1 MIMALIMELL
11 ANLFDSVIGA
21 YFVLHLNRGSV
32 KQNKPF
38 WFVAALCFAVSTA
51 FLFVSVFSLLHTLLI
66 TAILLVYAFSIK
78 GHTAFSAI
86 LSVVIY
92 ELTLAFAS
100 VITAFS
106 LSNIF
111 GIDMTAIGAGFSLAR
126 CLLLISSKLIITAV
140 LVPIMKYY
148 TPEQRFK
155 PIDLVLYLVAPV
167 ITIIA
172 ISTFIALS
180 INENTVS
187 YYPLF
192 IICSAGLI
200 ATNILSFVLFTKQ
213 TKNENQKHEM
223 EMLLRLREAELK
235 RHNDSQKH
243 YESVRIL
250 RHDIKEQI
258 LYVKQLV
265 EKGELKAAKEHIAKL
280 ETIVNDTNDII
291 STGNGVIDSI
301 LYYKMAMNPD
311 IRFIITGTLGELGA
325 IGDVELVS
333 LLTNMLDNAIE
344 ATAEQNERIIEVTF
358 SLIGG
363 FQNISCK
370 NPIIASAI
378 KENPEFLT
386 TKPDKTIHGYGIK
399 SMKKAVESANG
410 MIEFYE
416 EEGYFICHAAI
427 PVEVSN
433 R

>member
-1 MIMALIMELL
+1 MELL
-11 ANLFDSVIGA
+11 ANLFDSLIGA
-21 YFVLHLNRGSV
+21 YFVLRLNRG
-32 KQNKPF
+32 KTKENKPF

-51 FLFVSVFSLLHTLLI
+51 FLFVSVFSFLHTLLI
-66 TAILLVYAFSIK
+66 TAILLCYAFSIK
-78 GHTAFSAI
+78 THTAFSAI

-92 ELTLAFAS
+92 ELTLALAGT
-100 VITAFS
+100 ITALA

-111 GIDMTAIGAGFSLAR
+111 GIDMAAIGAGFSLAR
-126 CLLLISSKLIITAV
+126 CLLLISCKLIIAAV
-140 LVPIMKYY
+140 LIPIMKYY
-148 TPEQRFK
+148 TLEQRFK
-155 PIDLVLYLVAPV
+155 PVDLVLYLVAPV
-167 ITIIA
+167 ITIITLSTFLA
-172 ISTFIALS
+172 ISIK
-180 INENTVS
+180 ENVES
-187 YYPLF
+187 WYPLF
-192 IICSAGLI
+192 AICSLGLI
-200 ATNILSFVLFTKQ
+200 ATNVLSFVLFTKQ

-223 EMLLRLREAELK
+223 QMVLRLREAELK
-235 RHNDSQKH
+235 RHNDSQRH

-265 EKGELKAAKEHIAKL
+265 EKGELKAAKEHIAKV

-291 STGNGVIDSI
+291 STGNGIIDSI
-301 LYYKMAMNPD
+301 LYYKMAMNPEV
-311 IRFIITGTLGELGA
+311 RFIVTGTLGELGT

-344 ATAEQNERIIEVTF
+344 ATAEQNEKIIEITF

-378 KENPEFLT
+378 KENPEFKT

-399 SMKKAVESANG
+399 SMKKAVESASG

-427 PVEVSN
+427 PVA
-433 R
+433 